1 MSRPLNVL
9 IWHVHGA
16 YLLYLTQSRHRFYV
30 PSKPDRKGDY
40 VGRWGHQ
47 PWGRNVIDVPVE
59 NVKDLKL
66 DCVIYQLPHQ
76 YERYR
81 HEVLSAEQ
89 RRLPHVYLEHEP
101 PHEHATEKRHLL
113 ADDKNG
119 LIVHVT
125 HFNRLMWDNGPAAA
139 TVIEHGVLDKGPL
152 YTGEVPRGVV
162 ALNNIADRGRRGGYD
177 IYRQALARVP
187 LDLVGM
193 GTQGLPG
200 GRGEVIHR
208 DLPMFEARYRFYFQ
222 PMRYASLALAVC
234 EAMTLGLPV
243 VGVATTEMTRAVPNG
258 VAGFVDTAVEPL
270 IERMR
275 ELIAQPKLARAL
287 GQGARRHALER
298 YGIGRFVRD
307 WEKTLGELCS

>member
-1 MSRPLNVL
+1 MSRPLDVL

-16 YLLYLTQSRHRFYV
+16 NLLYLTQSRHRFYV
-30 PSKPDRKGDY
+30 PSKPDRKGDND
-40 VGRWGHQ
+40 GRWGHQ
-47 PWGRNVIDVPVE
+47 PRGKNEIDVPVE

-76 YERYR
+76 YERYQ
-81 HEVLSAEQ
+81 HEVLSPEQ
-89 RRLPHVYLEHEP
+89 RRLPHIYLEHEP

-125 HFNRLMWDNGPAAA
+125 HFNRLMWDNGPAPT
-139 TVIEHGVLDKGPL
+139 TVIEHGVLDRGSL
-152 YTGEVPRGVV
+152 YTGELPRGVV
-162 ALNNIADRGRRGGYD
+162 ARNNIADRGRRGGYD
-177 IYRQALARVP
+177 IYRRALERVP

-193 GTQGLPG
+193 GTRELPG
-200 GRGEVIHR
+200 GRAEVIHR
-208 DLPMFEARYRFYFQ
+208 DLPRFEARYRFYFQ

-243 VGVATTEMTRAVPNG
+243 VGVATTEMVRAVPSG

-275 ELIAQPKLARAL
+275 QLIAEPQLAREL
-287 GQGARRHALER
+287 GRGARRHALER
-298 YGIGRFVRD
+298 YGIGRFVRE
-307 WEKTLGELCS
+307 WEKTLAGLCS